1 MEKDQTLESVLV
13 AEHQASAD
21 GEKGK
26 SPILDPDVLSRENA
40 EKKQEIEQEE
50 QQYVTGFKFAIVMVS
65 LTLVF
70 FLVMLDLSIIT
81 TVSEQGCSRTF
92 IPKLCLTVHVGY
104 STYHERLPFFA

>member
-13 AEHQASAD
+13 AEHQPSKD
-21 GEKGK
+21 GEKEK
-26 SPILDPDVLSRENA
+26 SPILDPDTLSGENA
-40 EKKQEIEQEE
+40 EKQETEHEE

-81 TVSEQGCSRTF
+81 TVSRQRCSRT
-92 IPKLCLTVHVGY
+92 
-104 STYHERLPFFA
+104 PFLRFN

>member
-13 AEHQASAD
+13 AEHQPSAE
-21 GEKGK
+21 GEKEK
-26 SPILDPDVLSRENA
+26 SPILDPDALSRENA
-40 EKKQEIEQEE
+40 EQQDTEHEE

-81 TVSEQGCSRTF
+81 TVSEQGCAR
-92 IPKLCLTVHVGY
+92 IPFLG
-104 STYHERLPFFA
+104 FN

>member
-13 AEHQASAD
+13 AAHQPSAE

-26 SPILDPDVLSRENA
+26 NPILDPDAPSRESA
-40 EKKQEIEQEE
+40 EKQETEHEE
-50 QQYVTGFKFAIVMVS
+50 QQYVTGFKFAILMVS

-81 TVSEQGCSRTF
+81 TVSEEECAGTMIFR
-92 IPKLCLTVHVGY
+92 V
-104 STYHERLPFFA
+104 

>member
-13 AEHQASAD
+13 AEHQPSAD

-26 SPILDPDVLSRENA
+26 NPMIDPDSLSPDNA
-40 EKKQEIEQEE
+40 EKQETEHEE

-81 TVSEQGCSRTF
+81 TVSTQRCART
-92 IPKLCLTVHVGY
+92 LVLV
-104 STYHERLPFFA
+104 SN

>member
-13 AEHQASAD
+13 AERQPSAD

-26 SPILDPDVLSRENA
+26 NPMINPNALSTDIA
-40 EKKQEIEQEE
+40 EKQETENEE

-81 TVSEQGCSRTF
+81 TVSTQKVCQNT
-92 IPKLCLTVHVGY
+92 
-104 STYHERLPFFA
+104 

>member
-13 AEHQASAD
+13 AEHQPSAE
-21 GEKGK
+21 GEKENEKENEKEKEKGK
-26 SPILDPDVLSRENA
+26 SPILDPDALSRENA
-40 EKKQEIEQEE
+40 EKQETEHEE

-81 TVSEQGCSRTF
+81 TVSKQRCART
-92 IPKLCLTVHVGY
+92 IILGPN
-104 STYHERLPFFA
+104 

>member
-13 AEHQASAD
+13 AEHQPSKD
-21 GEKGK
+21 GEKEKG
-26 SPILDPDVLSRENA
+26 PILDPDALSRENA
-40 EKKQEIEQEE
+40 EQQDTEHEE

-81 TVSEQGCSRTF
+81 TVSRQRCAGTLILGSN
-92 IPKLCLTVHVGY
+92 
-104 STYHERLPFFA
+104 

>member
-1 MEKDQTLESVLV
+1 MEKDQTLESVLI
-13 AEHQASAD
+13 AEHQPSAD

-26 SPILDPDVLSRENA
+26 IPILDPDVPSRENA
-40 EKKQEIEQEE
+40 EKQEAEHEE

-81 TVSEQGCSRTF
+81 TVSEQRCART
-92 IPKLCLTVHVGY
+92 ICPRVQLTLHVGY
-104 STYHERLPFFA
+104 PTYHERLPFVA

>member
-13 AEHQASAD
+13 AEHQPSAE
-21 GEKGK
+21 GEKGEN
-26 SPILDPDVLSRENA
+26 PILNPDAPSGENL
-40 EKKQEIEQEE
+40 EKQETEHEE

-81 TVSEQGCSRTF
+81 TVSEQGCARSF
-92 IPKLCLTVHVGY
+92 VLG
-104 STYHERLPFFA
+104 SN

>member
-13 AEHQASAD
+13 AEHQPTAE
-21 GEKGK
+21 GEGKGK
-26 SPILDPDVLSRENA
+26 SPILDQAALSPEHT
-40 EKKQEIEQEE
+40 ESQETEHEE

-81 TVSEQGCSRTF
+81 TVSKQA
-92 IPKLCLTVHVGY
+92 KQKM
-104 STYHERLPFFA
+104 RLNA

>member
-1 MEKDQTLESVLV
+1 MEKDQTLESVLI
-13 AEHQASAD
+13 AEHQPSAD

-26 SPILDPDVLSRENA
+26 SPILGPGVLSRENA
-40 EKKQEIEQEE
+40 EKQESEHEEQEE

-81 TVSEQGCSRTF
+81 TVSEQNCARRFVLGSN
-92 IPKLCLTVHVGY
+92 
-104 STYHERLPFFA
+104 

>member
-13 AEHQASAD
+13 AEHQPSAE

-26 SPILDPDVLSRENA
+26 SSILDPDAPSRENA
-40 EKKQEIEQEE
+40 ERQDSEHEE

-81 TVSEQGCSRTF
+81 TVSKQGCTST
-92 IPKLCLTVHVGY
+92 HVLG
-104 STYHERLPFFA
+104 SN